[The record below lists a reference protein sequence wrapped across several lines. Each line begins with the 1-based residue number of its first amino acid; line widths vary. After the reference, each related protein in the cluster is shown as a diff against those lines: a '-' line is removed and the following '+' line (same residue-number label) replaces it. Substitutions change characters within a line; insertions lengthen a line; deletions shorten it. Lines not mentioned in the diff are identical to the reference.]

1 MAKNET
7 SNPQKGIPI
16 TLDDIPERY
25 REFAETMGLDHFLAL
40 CKTCGGEQMYVP
52 RYENVCAE
60 MRNKV
65 IRQEY
70 CGGASIA
77 QLAAKY
83 ALTQRRILQIVSE
96 YPPPNH
102 KT

>member
-1 MAKNET
+1 MARNET
-7 SNPQKGIPI
+7 SNPQKGIPV

-40 CKTCGGEQMYVP
+40 CKTCGGEQLYVP

-70 CGGASIA
+70 RDGASFA

-83 ALTQRRILQIVSE
+83 SLTQRHIRDIVSE
-96 YPPPNH
+96 YPPSRK